1 MNTSTVGR
9 SRLSWLA
16 VMALSV
22 LAMCLT
28 GCDSL
33 SKYMTDSSGRPEIRF
48 KAARITNLTLADATL
63 AFDVEVTNPYPIPLP
78 ISNLEYRLSSGDA
91 HLLDG
96 TSSSAGIIDANSAKV
111 ITLPA
116 SIKFEPLIKVM
127 SGITPGQL
135 LPYTAD
141 FKASVEPKELGRI
154 ELPLRHEGKVPI
166 PAVPQITL
174 KQITWDKLSLDEAVA
189 RLDVRVVNTN
199 KFPVDLKKM
208 SYALSLGDTEV
219 GKVSSSDVVKFGAER
234 DASLSMPV
242 SFSPKQLG
250 LAFFNMLTGKKAG
263 YRMAG
268 SLDLDSQYAPMTL
281 PFEKRGET
289 SLVGK

>member
-1 MNTSTVGR
+1 MNTPTVGH

-16 VMALSV
+16 AMVLSALSFG
-22 LAMCLT
+22 LA

-33 SKYMTDSSGRPEIRF
+33 SKYLSDSSGKPEIRF
-48 KAARITNLTLADATL
+48 KSARVTNLTLADAAL

-91 HLLDG
+91 HILDG
-96 TSSSAGIIDANSAKV
+96 ISSTAGVIEANSAKV

-116 SIKFEPLIKVM
+116 NIKFEPLIKVM

-141 FKASVEPKELGRI
+141 FKASVEPKELGKI

-166 PAVPQITL
+166 PAVPQINL
-174 KQITWDKLSLDEAVA
+174 KQVTWDKLTLDEAVA

-208 SYALSLGDTEV
+208 SYAFSLGDTEV
-219 GKVSSSDVVKFGAER
+219 GKVATSDVVKFGAER
-234 DASLSMPV
+234 DATLSMPV

-250 LAFFNMLTGKKAG
+250 LAFFNMLTGSKAG
-263 YRMAG
+263 YRMVG
-268 SLDLDSQYAPMTL
+268 SLDLDSPYAPMSL
-281 PFEKRGET
+281 PFEKRGEA